1 MRPYRPAVTACF
13 GGSFRVGNNSRKSA
27 GGDIRAKDA
36 GFTLLELIIVLFL
49 MTLILGMS
57 TLFFANVL
65 PSNRL
70 NATVRNVSATIREA
84 RSLARINGVSQV
96 VTIDFDSGQYG
107 IEGRGSREIPSDISI
122 KVIDP
127 AAGEVRQGKYQFI
140 FHPSGGIEGGTI
152 VLWNAK
158 KVIAVQ
164 PDPVAGSVVIK

>member
-1 MRPYRPAVTACF
+1 MH
-13 GGSFRVGNNSRKSA
+13 RK
-27 GGDIRAKDA
+27 DL

-49 MTLILGMS
+49 MTLILGMA

-70 NATVRNVSATIREA
+70 NATVRSVSATIREA
-84 RSLARINGVSQV
+84 RSLARIDGENQV
-96 VTIDFDSGQYG
+96 VTIDFDSKKYG
-107 IEGRGSREIPSDISI
+107 IEGRGSRDIPDDIYI
-122 KVIDP
+122 KVLDP
-127 AAGEVRQGKYQFI
+127 VAGEVQQGKYQFI

-158 KVIAVQ
+158 KVVTIQ

>member
-1 MRPYRPAVTACF
+1 MH
-13 GGSFRVGNNSRKSA
+13 RK
-27 GGDIRAKDA
+27 DL

-49 MTLILGMS
+49 MTLILGMA

-70 NATVRNVSATIREA
+70 NATARSVSATIREA
-84 RSLARINGVSQV
+84 RSLARIHGESQV
-96 VTIDFDSGQYG
+96 VTIDFDSKKYG
-107 IEGRGSREIPSDISI
+107 IEGRGSRAIPDDISV

-127 AAGEVRQGKYQFI
+127 VAGEVQQGKYLFI

-158 KVIAVQ
+158 KVVTIQ
-164 PDPVAGSVVIK
+164 PDPVVGSVVIK

>member
-70 NATVRNVSATIREA
+70 NATIREA

-152 VLWNAK
+152 VLWNTK
-158 KVIAVQ
+158 KVIAIE

>member
-1 MRPYRPAVTACF
+1 MRPHIPAVTV
-13 GGSFRVGNNSRKSA
+13 GVGSLRAGNNSRQSA
-27 GGDIRAKDA
+27 GNCLYRKDP

-49 MTLILGMS
+49 MTLIMGMA

-70 NATVRNVSATIREA
+70 NATVRSVSATIREA

-96 VTIDFDSGQYG
+96 VTIDFDSNQYG
-107 IEGRGSREIPSDISI
+107 IEGRGAREFPDGISV

-152 VLWNAK
+152 VLGNGK
-158 KVIAVQ
+158 KVIAIQ

>member
-1 MRPYRPAVTACF
+1 MH
-13 GGSFRVGNNSRKSA
+13 RK
-27 GGDIRAKDA
+27 DL

-49 MTLILGMS
+49 MTLILGMA

-70 NATVRNVSATIREA
+70 NATARSVSATIREA
-84 RSLARINGVSQV
+84 RSLARIHGESQV
-96 VTIDFDSGQYG
+96 VTIDFDSKKYG
-107 IEGRGSREIPSDISI
+107 IEGRGSRDIPDDISI

-127 AAGEVRQGKYQFI
+127 VAGEVQQGKYLFI

-158 KVIAVQ
+158 KVVTIQ